1 MSRAEEDDKQVAI
14 DAYSAEWAEAFKRE
28 INASEKYR
36 AAAEKWEGTVGLVV
50 LAEPD
55 KNVPEDQG
63 IFLDL
68 WHGEAR
74 DVRICSRDQAEAAQF
89 VITGAYSRWKK
100 VAMNEMDATKGIML
114 GQLKLRGD
122 FPTLVRYT
130 KASQELTEC
139 TTRVEVNWPDES

>member
-1 MSRAEEDDKQVAI
+1 MAETVVYE
-14 DAYSAEWAEAFKRE
+14 AYSPEWAAAFKAE
-28 INASEKYR
+28 INKSPIYKQ
-36 AAAEKWEGTVGLVV
+36 AAAAWEGSVGLVV

-55 KNVPEDQG
+55 KNVPEDNG

-74 DVRICSRDQAEAAQF
+74 DVKVVGREEAEKADF
-89 VITGAYSRWKK
+89 VITGSYSRWKK
-100 VAMNEMDATKGIML
+100 VATKELDATKGIML

-122 FPTLVRYT
+122 FPTIVRYT

-139 TTRVEVNWPDES
+139 TTRVAVRWPDEA

>member
-1 MSRAEEDDKQVAI
+1 MAY
-14 DAYSAEWAEAFKRE
+14 DAYSPEWAEAYTE
-28 INASEKYR
+28 INSSAAYR
-36 AAAEKWEGTVGLVV
+36 KAAAKWEGTVGLVV

-55 KNVPEDQG
+55 KNVPEDLG
-63 IFLDL
+63 IVLDL

-74 DVRICSRDQAEAAQF
+74 DVRIATRQEAEAAQF
-89 VITGAYSRWKK
+89 VITGSYSRWKK
-100 VAMNEMDATKGIML
+100 VARKELDATKGIML

-139 TTRVEVNWPDES
+139 TTRVPVTWPDER

>member
-1 MSRAEEDDKQVAI
+1 VAY
-14 DAYSAEWAEAFKRE
+14 DAYSPEWAEAFKNE
-28 INASEKYR
+28 INKSPVYR
-36 AAAEKWEGTVGLVV
+36 QAAANWEGTVGLVI

-55 KNVPEDQG
+55 KNVPEDMG

-74 DVRICSRDQAEAAQF
+74 DVRITSRPEAEAAQF
-89 VITGAYSRWKK
+89 VITASYSRWKK
-100 VAMNEMDATKGIML
+100 VAKNEMDATKGIML

-139 TTRVEVNWPDES
+139 TTRVEVNWPDEA

>member
-1 MSRAEEDDKQVAI
+1 VAVESKVY
-14 DAYSAEWAEAFKRE
+14 DAYSPEWAEAFKAE
-28 INASEKYR
+28 INASPVYKQ
-36 AAAEKWEGTVGLVV
+36 AAANWEGSVGLVV

-55 KNVPEDQG
+55 KNVPEDMG

-74 DVRICSRDQAEAAQF
+74 DVRIVSRPEAEAAQF
-89 VITGAYSRWKK
+89 VITGSYSRWKK
-100 VAMNEMDATKGIML
+100 VAKNELDATKGIML

-130 KASQELTEC
+130 KASQELTNC
-139 TTRVEVNWPDES
+139 TTRVAVNWPDE

>member
-1 MSRAEEDDKQVAI
+1 VVY
-14 DAYSAEWAEAFKRE
+14 DAYSPEWAEAFKAE
-28 INASEKYR
+28 INKSPVYKQ
-36 AAAEKWEGTVGLVV
+36 AAANWEGTVGLVV

-55 KNVPEDQG
+55 KNVPDDMG

-74 DVRICSRDQAEAAQF
+74 DVQICSREEAEAAKY
-89 VITGAYSRWKK
+89 VITGSYSRWKK
-100 VAMNEMDATKGIML
+100 VAKNELDATKGIML

-139 TTRVEVNWPDES
+139 TTRVEVNWPDEV